1 MRQFSSASAKN
12 GKCKYHFLT
21 FQPKTERNLYGIV
34 YSHDQKDQIFIS
46 CCEFMPSL
54 HVCLCLHKYIFIVH
68 TAPWAVWPAICPFS
82 TMHCG
87 IPLLNPGVKNEHVAI
102 TRALS
107 SQKKSTPHS
116 NWPSLLKPGWSFPQP
131 IVLKEDGKVV
141 VEGDKRI
148 WPCANLPLS
157 ICLNVCG

>member
-1 MRQFSSASAKN
+1 
-12 GKCKYHFLT
+12 
-21 FQPKTERNLYGIV
+21 
-34 YSHDQKDQIFIS
+34 
-46 CCEFMPSL
+46 MPSQ
-54 HVCLCLHKYIFIVH
+54 VH
-68 TAPWAVWPAICPFS
+68 FHCAHSAPWAVWPAICPFS

-148 WPCANLPLS
+148 WPCANLPLYLSECVWVSEWSGHWLTRRYTTCKGELKAADHMGMYVSTASQSEREQPCSRRFKSWLEKS
-157 ICLNVCG
+157 IF